1 MFGGIKKT
9 RDATFFLALSP
20 VLEDVHVAPAV
31 DALALV
37 ADGAAADRDRLP
49 LAVLEP
55 PTVPRSRQFAG
66 AWKEGG
72 GKTCDTI

>member
-1 MFGGIKKT
+1 MKLTPKAYKT
-9 RDATFFLALSP
+9 AETSFSLSP
-20 VLEDVHVAPAV
+20 LPEDVHVAPAV

-55 PTVPRSRQFAG
+55 PTVPRIGQFAR